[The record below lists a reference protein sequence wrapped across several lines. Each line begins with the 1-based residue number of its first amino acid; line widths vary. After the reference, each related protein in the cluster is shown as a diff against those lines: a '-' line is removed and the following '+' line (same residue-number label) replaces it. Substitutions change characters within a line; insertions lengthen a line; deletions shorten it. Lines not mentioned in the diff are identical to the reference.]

1 MSTGQCC
8 ARPSVK
14 PPKQNRQ
21 SQRAG
26 DLPLR
31 QDGEPHGMWM
41 SQNAFTMTERWS
53 QRSISQQGPDS
64 NQEPLT
70 ILVAPPLSWVSGES
84 VWEKATPTGNQHASQ
99 YAHFTWI
106 FSLTPCITPISMK
119 KQDQRIGGPAHI
131 PQWMTCRAVIR
142 CHQRRSVPSP
152 DHTDVLAS
160 SPSSPREEDSPTLLP
175 HALCYVGNTDCDSVR
190 SFLFMIYLCFL
201 EGTNW
206 VA

>member
-1 MSTGQCC
+1 
-8 ARPSVK
+8 
-14 PPKQNRQ
+14 
-21 SQRAG
+21 
-26 DLPLR
+26 
-31 QDGEPHGMWM
+31 MWM
-41 SQNAFTMTERWS
+41 SQNALTMTESWS
-53 QRSISQQGPDS
+53 QRSRLQQGPDS

-84 VWEKATPTGNQHASQ
+84 VREKATPTGNWHASQ

-119 KQDQRIGGPAHI
+119 KQDQTMGGPAHI

-160 SPSSPREEDSPTLLP
+160 SPSSPREEDSPSTPSLLCWKYGLRLSEVLSI
-175 HALCYVGNTDCDSVR
+175 HDLH
-190 SFLFMIYLCFL
+190 LCFL